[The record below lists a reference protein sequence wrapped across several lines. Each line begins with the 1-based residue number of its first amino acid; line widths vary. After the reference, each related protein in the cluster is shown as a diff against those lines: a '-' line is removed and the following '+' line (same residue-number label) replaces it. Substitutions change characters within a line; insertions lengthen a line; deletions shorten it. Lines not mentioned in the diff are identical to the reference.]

1 MRPPVAARRLRIV
14 DDQTVV
20 RTDKWKLVH
29 FVDWPDG
36 QLFDL
41 SADPGETHN
50 LWDDPSAAD
59 TKQELLD
66 VLRDWRIRSDVNT
79 AGWAAGFR
87 EVREFDDVCIGA

>member
-1 MRPPVAARRLRIV
+1 M
-14 DDQTVV
+14 TMV

-50 LWDDPSAAD
+50 LWDDPSTAD

-79 AGWAAGFR
+79 ARWAAGFR
-87 EVREFDDVCIGA
+87 